1 MLGIRLKPEEE
12 VMLARHAK
20 TLGRQKSVVAREW
33 IMERLERE
41 SFDLEMRRAV
51 DVIEA
56 IKHPDHR
63 DAADEWLRELDKEDG
78 GFDWGPAGPPACPTL

>member
-41 SFDLEMRRAV
+41 SIDLEMRRAV
-51 DVIEA
+51 EVIEGSE
-56 IKHPDHR
+56 HLDHR
-63 DAADEWLRELDKEDG
+63 DTAGEWLSELDKEDG
-78 GFDWGPAGPPACPTL
+78 GFDWGPAGPPMCPSV